1 MLIQRAYMICNQ
13 PYLLDCELQH
23 ISNVFV
29 EVNGYPIEVVKRTM
43 IRVKRE
49 NEREVVQNNTE
60 IASEQPKEVF
70 VVLPYAG
77 TKGELIG
84 REINTTLKSVFKD
97 KIVTNAAYKAKKL
110 SSCFNIKD
118 RSPLIHQHNL
128 VYKYNCADCS
138 STYIGETARRL
149 EERVLDHNKRDKN
162 SHVLKHR
169 RERNHC
175 DITMNDITVLS
186 KNFKTNEKR
195 KISEALI
202 IRSQKP
208 SLNVQGMSTPLLL
221 FN

>member
-13 PYLLDCELQH
+13 PYLLNCELHH

-29 EVNGYPIEVVKRTM
+29 EINGYPTEVVKRTL
-43 IRVKRE
+43 IQVKRE

-60 IASEQPKEVF
+60 ITSEQLKEEVF

-77 TKGELIG
+77 TKGEQIG
-84 REINTTLKSVFKD
+84 REINATMKSMFKD
-97 KIVTNAAYKAKKL
+97 KIVTNVGCKAKKL

-118 RSPLIHQHNL
+118 KSPLIHKHNL

-162 SHVLKHR
+162 SHVLKHS
-169 RERNHC
+169 RERNHR
-175 DITMNDITVLS
+175 DITINDIKVLS
-186 KNFKTNEKR
+186 KN
-195 KISEALI
+195 
-202 IRSQKP
+202 
-208 SLNVQGMSTPLLL
+208 
-221 FN
+221 